1 MAEPYAHLAAENGF
15 FRADFRLLTPAE
27 GGRDRPL
34 VTGDYRVNW
43 SVDSPDARNVGG
55 APLITE
61 SGHGIELG
69 ETVAVRLFPFWRE
82 FFEGASVGTELF
94 AFEGAKLVGKAVVT
108 EIVPP
113 AATTDSP

>member
-1 MAEPYAHLAAENGF
+1 M
-15 FRADFRLLTPAE
+15 
-27 GGRDRPL
+27 
-34 VTGDYRVNW
+34 NW
-43 SVDSPDARNVGG
+43 SVDSPDPRNVGG

-61 SGHGIELG
+61 SGQGIELG

-94 AFEGAKLVGKAVVT
+94 AFEGAKLVGKAVIT

-113 AATTDSP
+113 AATADSP